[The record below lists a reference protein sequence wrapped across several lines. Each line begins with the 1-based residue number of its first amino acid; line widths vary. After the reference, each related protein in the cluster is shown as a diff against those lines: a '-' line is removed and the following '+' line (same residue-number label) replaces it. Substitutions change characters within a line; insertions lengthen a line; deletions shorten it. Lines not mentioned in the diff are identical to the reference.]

1 MSECRDFLLKPT
13 GRPIHAVA
21 IEACENHQI
30 TMAQLLSSARSAYI
44 VRARQEV
51 MYRAYRE
58 LGASLP
64 VIGHFLHRDHTTVLH
79 GVRAHAERLT
89 QRAAINYGVSAYPH
103 AVASARHDGSGSTS
117 HQEV

>member
-1 MSECRDFLLKPT
+1 MSEDRDYLLKPT

-21 IEACENHQI
+21 IEACERHQI
-30 TMAQLLSSARSAYI
+30 SMAQLLSSARSAYI

-51 MYRAYRE
+51 MYRAHHE
-58 LGASLP
+58 LGVSLP

-89 QRAAINYGVSAYPH
+89 LRAANNYGAAYPH
-103 AVASARHDGSGSTS
+103 AVASPGPTA
-117 HQEV
+117 